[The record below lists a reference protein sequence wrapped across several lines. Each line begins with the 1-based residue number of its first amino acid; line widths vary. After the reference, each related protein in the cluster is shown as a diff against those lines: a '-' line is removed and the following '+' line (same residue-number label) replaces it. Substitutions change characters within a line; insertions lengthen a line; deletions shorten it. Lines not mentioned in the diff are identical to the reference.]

1 MLKLIYAPG
10 DGIGP
15 EIGSVALKILN
26 YQLDK
31 YGIEYSIT
39 PILFGG
45 CAIDAY
51 GTPLSDSDLALIKQ
65 SDAVLLGAV
74 GGPKWDSVDASIRP
88 EKGLLKLRK
97 ECAAFANFRPAKVYD
112 CLKNASPLKRSII
125 DRGVDIMI
133 VRELSGGIYFG
144 ERSEGDHEAY
154 DTEYYSYAEIERIII
169 KGFECAMKRRK
180 KLCLVDKANVLAS
193 SRLWRKVFDKVASDY
208 PEVETSRMY
217 VDNAAMQLACAPYKF
232 DTVVTSNLF
241 GDILSDEASVITGSI
256 GLLPSAS
263 VGEVDIYEPI
273 HGSAP
278 DIAGKNIA
286 DPIGMILS
294 VAMLFRYKL
303 NVDAAADEIENAVSA
318 VLEKGLRTAD
328 IYDNDS
334 IDTKVKI
341 CTTTEIGDAIL
352 NELEQ

>member
-15 EIGSVALKILN
+15 EIGEIALKILKF
-26 YQLDK
+26 QLDK
-31 YGIEYSIT
+31 YDIEYSIT

-45 CAIDAY
+45 SSIDAY
-51 GTPLSDSDLALIKQ
+51 GSPLTDENLNKIKA

-74 GGPKWDSVDASIRP
+74 GGPKWDKVDASVRP

-97 ECAAFANFRPAKVYD
+97 ECGAYANFRPAVIFD
-112 CLKNASPLKRSII
+112 CLKDSSPLKRSII
-125 DRGVDIMI
+125 DKGVDIMI

-144 ERSEGDHEAY
+144 QRSEGEYEAY
-154 DTEYYSYAEIERIII
+154 DTEYYSYPEIQRIVI

-193 SRLWRKVFDKVASDY
+193 SRLWRRVFEKIATEY
-208 PEVETSRMY
+208 PEVQISEMY
-217 VDNAAMQLACAPYKF
+217 VDNAAMQLSCAPYKF
-232 DTVVTSNLF
+232 DTIVTSNLF

-263 VGEVDIYEPI
+263 IGDIDIYEPI

-294 VAMLFRYKL
+294 AAMLFRYKL
-303 NVDAAADEIENAVSA
+303 GLEKPAREIEISVNN
-318 VLEKGLRTAD
+318 VLEAGFRTAD
-328 IYDNDS
+328 IASGDANEHIS
-334 IDTKVKI
+334 
-341 CTTTEIGDAIL
+341 TTTEIGDAIFNGL
-352 NELEQ
+352 Q